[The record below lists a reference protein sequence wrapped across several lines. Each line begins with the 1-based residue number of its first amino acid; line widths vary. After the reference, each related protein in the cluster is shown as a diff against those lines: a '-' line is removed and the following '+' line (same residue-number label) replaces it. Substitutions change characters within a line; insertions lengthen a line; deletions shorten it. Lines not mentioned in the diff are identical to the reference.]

1 MKTLTLLVLAISLS
15 APAFAAFPGGQKLAS
30 VNQLAGD
37 ATSFG
42 EMTEAGGSGCHLSV
56 EKYENGVRIAME
68 SDEEGRIFLDAR
80 YDGAV
85 LLTERNEE
93 DGSYVKEYEL
103 PGQGKLTAVFADDSY
118 FHAQMEAQGQT
129 ISCEIDY

>member
-1 MKTLTLLVLAISLS
+1 MKTLTLLALTLSLS
-15 APAFAAFPGGQKLAS
+15 APALAAFPGGQKLAS
-30 VNQLAGD
+30 VNELAAD
-37 ATSFG
+37 AVSFS
-42 EMTEAGGSGCHLSV
+42 EMTNAGNGCRLSI
-56 EKYENGVRIAME
+56 EKYENGVRVAME
-68 SDEEGRIFLDAR
+68 AEGEASAFLDAR
-80 YDGAV
+80 YDAAV

-118 FHAQMEAQGQT
+118 FHAKMEAQGKT